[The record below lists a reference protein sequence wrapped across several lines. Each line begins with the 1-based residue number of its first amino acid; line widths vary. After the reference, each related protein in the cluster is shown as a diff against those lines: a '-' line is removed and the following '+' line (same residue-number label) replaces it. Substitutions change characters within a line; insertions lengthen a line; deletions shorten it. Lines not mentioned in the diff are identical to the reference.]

1 MPTHMIHL
9 PLFLHSITS
18 RLYSTIV
25 LANSTNL
32 PLMLQ
37 DILRDETYCQIIK
50 QLTDNRN
57 KASEKKGW
65 ELLWL
70 CCGIFAPSA
79 NLFKHVNDF
88 LKSRS
93 LDLAGDCLHRLNRT
107 LRYTASSCCVC
118 FICLAMCSIL
128 TFTCLPSNSS

>member
-1 MPTHMIHL
+1 
-9 PLFLHSITS
+9 
-18 RLYSTIV
+18 
-25 LANSTNL
+25 
-32 PLMLQ
+32 MLQ

-107 LRYTASSCCVC
+107 LRYSISGSNDVFYIFNNVLKFNLHMIIFK
-118 FICLAMCSIL
+118 FIIGLL
-128 TFTCLPSNSS
+128 